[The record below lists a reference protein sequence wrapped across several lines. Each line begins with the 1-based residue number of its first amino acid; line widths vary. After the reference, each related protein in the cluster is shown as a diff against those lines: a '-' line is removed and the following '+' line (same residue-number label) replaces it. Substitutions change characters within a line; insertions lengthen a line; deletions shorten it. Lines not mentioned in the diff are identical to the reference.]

1 VIRHRVLAASLACVT
16 VCATAAATVA
26 LASGAQGAAAAPRAR
41 HAAGLRV
48 PPLSGAA
55 LATAAGHCAAWA
67 ANAGFADNGYLG
79 GSLTTAVAVALA
91 ESGCDPSACFDNTT
105 KENCTPPGPPAD
117 SVDRGAWQL
126 NSKVPGAASNKCAF
140 NGPCS
145 ATAAYRVES
154 QDGTFFAAWVRY
166 STDDYAGFL
175 PAAQSAVN
183 ALRAG
188 AVTSG
193 VIGSCLGYPGDRA
206 NAKVILENCGS
217 AAADQIWRVSGAAI
231 RTRKGLC
238 LTAASRH
245 PGAVLLGRCG
255 TGSRRLRPTQ
265 RWLAHGDDSLYSPG
279 ARRCLTDPRGADKP
293 GAVIGL
299 TRCNGARNQTWWL
312 P

>member
-1 VIRHRVLAASLACVT
+1 VIRHRVLAASLACAT
-16 VCATAAATVA
+16 VCAAVTATVA
-26 LASGAQGAAAAPRAR
+26 LATQAQGAAAVPRAR

-67 ANAGFADNGYLG
+67 ANAGFANNGYLG

-91 ESGCDPSACFDNTT
+91 ESGCNPSACFDNTT
-105 KENCTPPGPPAD
+105 GKNCTPPGPPAD

-126 NSKVPGAASNKCAF
+126 NSKVPGATSNKCAF

-166 STDDYAGFL
+166 QTDDYAGFL

-188 AVTSG
+188 TVTSG
-193 VIGSCLGYPGDRA
+193 EIGSCLSYPSDRSGA
-206 NAKVILENCGS
+206 RVILANCGT
-217 AAADQIWRVSGAAI
+217 AAADQIWRIRGAAV
-231 RTRKGLC
+231 RTGRGLC
-238 LTAASRH
+238 LTAGSRH

-255 TGSRRLRPTQ
+255 RSPRHLRLAQ

-279 ARRCLTDPRGADKP
+279 ARRCLTDPRAADKP

-299 TRCNGARNQTWWL
+299 ARCTGARDQTWWL